1 MFLAAKAHQSCSSV
15 CHKNVTTELTTEY
28 TLAELMVVSA
38 AREIKDHEVV
48 YVGMRLPL
56 LAFLIAKNLHAPNA
70 VGFYENGLI
79 RETPAS
85 ELLFTMGDPPN
96 ILGATQAGDML
107 NVMGMLQSGR
117 VDIGFLGA
125 GEVDKFGN
133 LNSTFVS
140 KGDGSSVR
148 LPGSGGASD
157 IASLAKRTV
166 MLVEHSKRRLPE
178 RVSYLT
184 SPGNGDGKG
193 WRKSVG
199 LHRGG
204 PSCLITTMGVFRFDS
219 DDCSA
224 RLESIHPEVA
234 SKQLQDET
242 GWQVEITEPL
252 QSTTVPSQD
261 ELALIR
267 KIDPKRFWT
276 A

>member
-1 MFLAAKAHQSCSSV
+1 MTQTK
-15 CHKNVTTELTTEY
+15 TTATNY
-28 TLAELMVVSA
+28 TLAELMVVTA
-38 AREIKDHEVV
+38 AREIRDHEVV

-56 LAFLIAKNLHAPNA
+56 LAFLMAKNLHAPDA

-79 RETPAS
+79 RETPAA

-107 NVMGMLQSGR
+107 NVMGMLQSGK

-125 GEVDKFGN
+125 GEVDRFGN
-133 LNSTFVS
+133 LNSTAVH
-140 KGDGSSVR
+140 KPDGSLVR

-166 MLVEHSKRRLPE
+166 MLMEHSKIRLPE

-184 SPGNGDGKG
+184 SPGNGNGAG
-193 WRKSVG
+193 WRHEVG
-199 LHRGG
+199 LVRGG
-204 PSCLITTMGVFRFDS
+204 PGCLITTMGVFRFDT
-219 DDCSA
+219 DDGST
-224 RLESIHPEVA
+224 RLESIHPGVE
-234 SKQLQDET
+234 SQRLQDET
-242 GWQVEITEPL
+242 GWDVRIADSIQTTPEP
-252 QSTTVPSQD
+252 TAE

-267 KIDPKRFWT
+267 KIDPERFWT

>member
-1 MFLAAKAHQSCSSV
+1 MTQTK
-15 CHKNVTTELTTEY
+15 TTATTY
-28 TLAELMVVSA
+28 TLAELMVVTA
-38 AREIKDHEVV
+38 AREIRNFEVV

-56 LAFLIAKNLHAPNA
+56 LAFLMAKNLHAPNA

-79 RETPAS
+79 RETPAA

-107 NVMGMLQSGR
+107 NVMGMLQSGN

-125 GEVDKFGN
+125 GEVDRYGN
-133 LNSTFVS
+133 LNSTAVHKS
-140 KGDGSSVR
+140 DGSLVR

-166 MLVEHSKRRLPE
+166 MLMEHSQSRLPE

-184 SPGNGDGKG
+184 SPGNGDGAD
-193 WRKSVG
+193 WRREVG
-199 LHRGG
+199 LKRGG
-204 PSCLITTMGVFRFDS
+204 PGCLITTMGVFRFDN
-219 DDCSA
+219 DDKTA
-224 RLESIHPEVA
+224 RLESIHPGVDN
-234 SKQLQDET
+234 QRLQDET
-242 GWQVEITEPL
+242 GWDVRINDTVQITQEP
-252 QSTTVPSQD
+252 TTE

-267 KIDPKRFWT
+267 RIDPEQFWT